1 MPDSVG
7 KRKRRDVTARKH
19 AAREER
25 RVARA
30 GRKKDREAGLIEPG
44 PPIGPAEQ
52 SEFLP
57 DRSSPKD
64 GSYLFQY
71 HVRITNLGSE
81 ITQLISREWII
92 TNADGEVERVR
103 GLGVVGEQP
112 VLPPGGSFEYTSFSE
127 LKTAVGSMQGSY
139 QMVTNGDERFDAVIA
154 PFTLAVPNALN

>member
-52 SEFLP
+52 SEFLVVEP
-57 DRSSPKD
+57 EAD
-64 GSYLFQY
+64 
-71 HVRITNLGSE
+71 
-81 ITQLISREWII
+81 
-92 TNADGEVERVR
+92 ADGAQSSENKPGPKPEARPKSEDGNGASEQTQESAGESGGPGASAGSSSRSER
-103 GLGVVGEQP
+103 
-112 VLPPGGSFEYTSFSE
+112 T
-127 LKTAVGSMQGSY
+127 
-139 QMVTNGDERFDAVIA
+139 
-154 PFTLAVPNALN
+154 

>member
-52 SEFLP
+52 SEFLVVEP
-57 DRSSPKD
+57 EADAAGAQSSEDKPSPKPQARPKPED
-64 GSYLFQY
+64 GNGAREQ
-71 HVRITNLGSE
+71 TEGSAE
-81 ITQLISREWII
+81 ESGGPGASAGSSSRS
-92 TNADGEVERVR
+92 ER
-103 GLGVVGEQP
+103 
-112 VLPPGGSFEYTSFSE
+112 T
-127 LKTAVGSMQGSY
+127 
-139 QMVTNGDERFDAVIA
+139 
-154 PFTLAVPNALN
+154 

>member
-52 SEFLP
+52 SEFLVVEP
-57 DRSSPKD
+57 EADAADADAQSSEDKPSPKLEARPKSED
-64 GSYLFQY
+64 GK
-71 HVRITNLGSE
+71 GP
-81 ITQLISREWII
+81 
-92 TNADGEVERVR
+92 
-103 GLGVVGEQP
+103 GEQNEESAGESAKESGG
-112 VLPPGGSFEYTSFSE
+112 PGASAGSSSRSE
-127 LKTAVGSMQGSY
+127 RT
-139 QMVTNGDERFDAVIA
+139 
-154 PFTLAVPNALN
+154 

>member
-52 SEFLP
+52 SEFLVVEP
-57 DRSSPKD
+57 EADAAGAQSSEDKPSPRPEARPKSED
-64 GSYLFQY
+64 GK
-71 HVRITNLGSE
+71 RP
-81 ITQLISREWII
+81 
-92 TNADGEVERVR
+92 
-103 GLGVVGEQP
+103 GEQTEESAGESAKESAGESGG
-112 VLPPGGSFEYTSFSE
+112 PGASAGSSSRSE
-127 LKTAVGSMQGSY
+127 RT
-139 QMVTNGDERFDAVIA
+139 
-154 PFTLAVPNALN
+154 

>member
-52 SEFLP
+52 SEFLVVEP
-57 DRSSPKD
+57 EADGADAQSSEDKSSPKPEARPKSED
-64 GSYLFQY
+64 GNGAKDQTEESAGESGGPGASA
-71 HVRITNLGSE
+71 GSS
-81 ITQLISREWII
+81 SRS
-92 TNADGEVERVR
+92 ER
-103 GLGVVGEQP
+103 
-112 VLPPGGSFEYTSFSE
+112 T
-127 LKTAVGSMQGSY
+127 
-139 QMVTNGDERFDAVIA
+139 
-154 PFTLAVPNALN
+154 

>member
-52 SEFLP
+52 SEWLVLEP
-57 DRSSPKD
+57 EVDGDGAEAQATETKAAGSKTPEPKPAESA
-64 GSYLFQY
+64 GSDA
-71 HVRITNLGSE
+71 R
-81 ITQLISREWII
+81 
-92 TNADGEVERVR
+92 GETE
-103 GLGVVGEQP
+103 
-112 VLPPGGSFEYTSFSE
+112 
-127 LKTAVGSMQGSY
+127 A
-139 QMVTNGDERFDAVIA
+139 
-154 PFTLAVPNALN
+154 

>member
-52 SEFLP
+52 SEFLVVEPEADATDAQSSEEAKPSPKPEARPETDGGNGAKENAGEGARESAGQREGP
-57 DRSSPKD
+57 DASAGSSSP
-64 GSYLFQY
+64 
-71 HVRITNLGSE
+71 SE
-81 ITQLISREWII
+81 RT
-92 TNADGEVERVR
+92 
-103 GLGVVGEQP
+103 
-112 VLPPGGSFEYTSFSE
+112 
-127 LKTAVGSMQGSY
+127 
-139 QMVTNGDERFDAVIA
+139 
-154 PFTLAVPNALN
+154 

>member
-52 SEFLP
+52 SEFLVVEP
-57 DRSSPKD
+57 EAEADAADAQSSDDRPSPKPEARPKSED
-64 GSYLFQY
+64 GK
-71 HVRITNLGSE
+71 GP
-81 ITQLISREWII
+81 
-92 TNADGEVERVR
+92 
-103 GLGVVGEQP
+103 GEQTEESAGESAKESGG
-112 VLPPGGSFEYTSFSE
+112 PGASAGSSSRSE
-127 LKTAVGSMQGSY
+127 RT
-139 QMVTNGDERFDAVIA
+139 
-154 PFTLAVPNALN
+154 

>member
-52 SEFLP
+52 SEFLVVEP
-57 DRSSPKD
+57 DADADGAQSSEEKPSPKPEARPKPED
-64 GSYLFQY
+64 GNGAREQAEES
-71 HVRITNLGSE
+71 TEESEGPGASAGSS
-81 ITQLISREWII
+81 SRS
-92 TNADGEVERVR
+92 ER
-103 GLGVVGEQP
+103 
-112 VLPPGGSFEYTSFSE
+112 T
-127 LKTAVGSMQGSY
+127 
-139 QMVTNGDERFDAVIA
+139 
-154 PFTLAVPNALN
+154 

>member
-52 SEFLP
+52 SEFLVVEP
-57 DRSSPKD
+57 EADAAADAQSSEDKPSPRPEARPKSDD
-64 GSYLFQY
+64 GK
-71 HVRITNLGSE
+71 RP
-81 ITQLISREWII
+81 
-92 TNADGEVERVR
+92 
-103 GLGVVGEQP
+103 GEQTEERAGESAKESAKESAGESGG
-112 VLPPGGSFEYTSFSE
+112 PGASAGSSSRSE
-127 LKTAVGSMQGSY
+127 RT
-139 QMVTNGDERFDAVIA
+139 
-154 PFTLAVPNALN
+154 

>member
-52 SEFLP
+52 SEWLVP
-57 DRSSPKD
+57 EPEVDGDGAEPKAAPSKTPEPKPASA
-64 GSYLFQY
+64 GSDA
-71 HVRITNLGSE
+71 R
-81 ITQLISREWII
+81 
-92 TNADGEVERVR
+92 GETE
-103 GLGVVGEQP
+103 
-112 VLPPGGSFEYTSFSE
+112 
-127 LKTAVGSMQGSY
+127 A
-139 QMVTNGDERFDAVIA
+139 
-154 PFTLAVPNALN
+154 

>member
-1 MPDSVG
+1 MPDSMG

-57 DRSSPKD
+57 DADELAAMDKD
-64 GSYLFQY
+64 
-71 HVRITNLGSE
+71 
-81 ITQLISREWII
+81 
-92 TNADGEVERVR
+92 
-103 GLGVVGEQP
+103 
-112 VLPPGGSFEYTSFSE
+112 
-127 LKTAVGSMQGSY
+127 
-139 QMVTNGDERFDAVIA
+139 IA
-154 PFTLAVPNALN
+154 ATE

>member
-52 SEFLP
+52 SEFLVVEP
-57 DRSSPKD
+57 EADASGGQSSEDKPGPKPEARPKLEDGNGAKEQTEESAEESAGESGGPGASAGSSSRS
-64 GSYLFQY
+64 
-71 HVRITNLGSE
+71 
-81 ITQLISREWII
+81 
-92 TNADGEVERVR
+92 ER
-103 GLGVVGEQP
+103 
-112 VLPPGGSFEYTSFSE
+112 T
-127 LKTAVGSMQGSY
+127 
-139 QMVTNGDERFDAVIA
+139 
-154 PFTLAVPNALN
+154 

>member
-52 SEFLP
+52 SEFLVVEP
-57 DRSSPKD
+57 EADDGAESSENKPSPKPEARPTSGD
-64 GSYLFQY
+64 GNGASEQ
-71 HVRITNLGSE
+71 TQESAGESAGESGGPGASAGSS
-81 ITQLISREWII
+81 SRS
-92 TNADGEVERVR
+92 ER
-103 GLGVVGEQP
+103 
-112 VLPPGGSFEYTSFSE
+112 T
-127 LKTAVGSMQGSY
+127 
-139 QMVTNGDERFDAVIA
+139 
-154 PFTLAVPNALN
+154 